1 MNKSERFLPEANSIS
16 YILNLFLFNET
27 KLKNRGWYI
36 RAEGGA
42 HRGVRGE

>member
-27 KLKNRGWYI
+27 KLNWRT
-36 RAEGGA
+36 EGGI
-42 HRGVRGE
+42 